1 MLKNRKIIYKQEV
14 SCFMAKNILILGGG
28 TGGTMVANNLAKALG
43 SKIRKNEVN
52 ILLLT
57 ESEKHIYQPGYLFVA
72 FAHENPEHYVKKQK
86 HLILPKINLII
97 DQAIRIDKD
106 RRVVVGKN
114 KEYSY
119 DYLIIA
125 TGSIPRFD
133 LIPGLAEGGNNFYS
147 MEGAIELREKITN
160 FTEGRIVVTL
170 GLPHK
175 CPVAPVELFFM
186 LHEYLTQKGTRE
198 NVELVYTYP
207 IDGLHLSPPVSEWL
221 EPELRKRNIRY
232 VTEFIPSK
240 VDPEKR
246 ILYSKDD
253 KTEEYDLLVSIPPHR
268 GSQVIFNS
276 EGLGNE
282 MGFIDVDEQTL
293 KAKNDNY
300 IYVLGDATSLLIS
313 KAGSTAHYQAEY
325 VAKNLL
331 AELEGL
337 SPSHHYTGKVLCF
350 VEAGLEEATYIV
362 MDYKNPPRP
371 VPENQM
377 LHWFKIA
384 FNEMYWLSVKGYL

>member
-1 MLKNRKIIYKQEV
+1 MT
-14 SCFMAKNILILGGG
+14 KNILILGGG
-28 TGGTMVANNLAKALG
+28 TGGTMVANHLAKALY
-43 SKIRKNEVN
+43 SRIKNNEVKL
-52 ILLLT
+52 LLLT
-57 ESEKHIYQPGYLFVA
+57 ESDQHIYQPGYLFVA
-72 FAHENPEHYVKKQK
+72 FAHENPKHYVKEQK
-86 HLILPKINLII
+86 HLLSPYINLII
-97 DQAIRIDKD
+97 DQATEVDKE
-106 RRVVVGKN
+106 RKIVVGKN

-133 LIPGLAEGGNNFYS
+133 LVPGLAEGGNNFYS
-147 MEGAIELREKITN
+147 MEGALELRDKLSN
-160 FTEGRIVVTL
+160 FKEGKIVVTL

-186 LHEYLTQKGTRE
+186 LHENLIQKGFRE

-207 IDGLHLSPPVSEWL
+207 IDGLHISPPVSAWL

-232 VTEFIPSK
+232 VTEFVPTK
-240 VDPEKR
+240 VDTENK
-246 ILYSKDD
+246 ILFAKDG
-253 KTEEYDLLVSIPPHR
+253 KIEGYDLLISIPPHR
-268 GSQVIFNS
+268 GSKVIFNS
-276 EGLGNE
+276 KGLGNE
-282 MGFIDVDEQTL
+282 MGFIEVDERTL
-293 KAKNDNY
+293 KAKNDNN
-300 IYVLGDATSLLIS
+300 IYVLGDATALLIS

-331 AELEGL
+331 AELDGL
-337 SPSHHYTGKVLCF
+337 APSHHYTGKVLCF
-350 VEAGLEEATYIV
+350 IEAGLEEATYIV
-362 MDYKNPPRP
+362 MDYKNPPKP